1 MPHIHE
7 KIDFCVEVFIV
18 HKDKVLLRMHDKLN
32 IWMSIGGHIEL
43 DEDPV
48 QAAYREVK
56 EEVGMDIHIAGV
68 AEGITDKEEKNRGYT
83 YLIPPRYLGKHP
95 VSDTHTHIPFVYF
108 ATSDSDVVADSVLDH
123 EKGVETRW
131 FGREDLESADLVPN
145 VYFYATKAL
154 EELGGK

>member
-68 AEGITDKEEKNRGYT
+68 AEGITDQEEKNRGYT

-123 EKGVETRW
+123 EKGVETKW
-131 FGREDLESADLVPN
+131 FSREDLESADLVPN

-154 EELGGK
+154 EELTS